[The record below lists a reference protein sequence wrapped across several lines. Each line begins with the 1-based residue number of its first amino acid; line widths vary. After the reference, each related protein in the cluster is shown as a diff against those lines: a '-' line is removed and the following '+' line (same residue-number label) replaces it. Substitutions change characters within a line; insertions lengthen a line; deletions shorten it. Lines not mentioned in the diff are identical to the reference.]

1 MEIINISLKKRNYLL
16 FKSPDHAFCF
26 LNEMY
31 NKRRS
36 FSFTKEGLFMN
47 KKILY
52 QQIIFGLFI
61 VFLFT
66 MTSVYAQEQL
76 PLLQINQSPTPMLSP
91 TIDIKAKEFYAQ
103 GLSYF
108 EQKKYEEAAQA
119 FQEAINLQPDY
130 QIAFYYLGITNSWLY
145 RFPEAEK
152 ALKEAI
158 RFYPQDFYAY
168 KELAD
173 VYTWLERYEDSFQ
186 YSQEAVRLK
195 PDYADAYVTMGLS
208 QIKLQRYENA
218 IKILR
223 VAITLDPNLEYAYF
237 YLGVALSW
245 LHRFQEAKDA
255 HLKAIQLKPDFA
267 DAHLELGV
275 VYVWLGDK
283 TSAIEQY
290 NILKNLD
297 SNKAQELLDVIT
309 R

>member
-1 MEIINISLKKRNYLL
+1 
-16 FKSPDHAFCF
+16 
-26 LNEMY
+26 MY
-31 NKRRS
+31 NKKR
-36 FSFTKEGLFMN
+36 FFTFAEEGLFMN
-47 KKILY
+47 KKILKNLF
-52 QQIIFGLFI
+52 IFGLFI
-61 VFLFT
+61 TLFFA
-66 MTSVYAQEQL
+66 MTPIYAQEQL
-76 PLLQINQSPTPMLSP
+76 PPLQLNQSPTPKSSP
-91 TIDIKAKEFYAQ
+91 TIDIKAKELYAQ

-108 EQKKYEEAAQA
+108 EQKKYEQAAQA

-130 QIAFYYLGITNSWLY
+130 QMAYYYLGITNSWLY

-158 RFYPQDFYAY
+158 RLNPQDFYAY

-173 VYTWLERYEDSFQ
+173 VYTWLERYEDSIQ
-186 YSQEAVRLK
+186 YSKEAVRLK
-195 PDYADAYVTMGLS
+195 PDYADAYVTIGLS
-208 QIKLQRYENA
+208 QIKLQRYEDA

-223 VAITLDPNLEYAYF
+223 VAISLDPNLEYAYF

-283 TSAIEQY
+283 TSAMEHY

-297 SNKAQELLDVIT
+297 SSKAQELLDEIT

>member
-1 MEIINISLKKRNYLL
+1 
-16 FKSPDHAFCF
+16 
-26 LNEMY
+26 
-31 NKRRS
+31 
-36 FSFTKEGLFMN
+36 MN
-47 KKILY
+47 
-52 QQIIFGLFI
+52 
-61 VFLFT
+61 
-66 MTSVYAQEQL
+66 
-76 PLLQINQSPTPMLSP
+76 
-91 TIDIKAKEFYAQ
+91 
-103 GLSYF
+103 
-108 EQKKYEEAAQA
+108 
-119 FQEAINLQPDY
+119 
-130 QIAFYYLGITNSWLY
+130 
-145 RFPEAEK
+145 
-152 ALKEAI
+152 
-158 RFYPQDFYAY
+158 PQDFYAY

-283 TSAIEQY
+283 TSAMEQY